1 MRAWGYAA
9 TAILFAVGALFWL
22 AIGGLGSEGPIIA
35 RLLLTCVCFS
45 PAIIMLHI
53 TIQWVG
59 DMSIGTFIQG
69 ESEFDLPPGP
79 EERNQP

>member
-1 MRAWGYAA
+1 MRAWFYAA
-9 TAILFAVGALFWL
+9 TAILFAVGALFW
-22 AIGGLGSEGPIIA
+22 IIMEGLESEGPIIA
-35 RLLLTCVCFS
+35 RLVLACVCFS

-53 TIQWVG
+53 TIQWTG
-59 DMSIGTFIQG
+59 DMSVGTFIQG